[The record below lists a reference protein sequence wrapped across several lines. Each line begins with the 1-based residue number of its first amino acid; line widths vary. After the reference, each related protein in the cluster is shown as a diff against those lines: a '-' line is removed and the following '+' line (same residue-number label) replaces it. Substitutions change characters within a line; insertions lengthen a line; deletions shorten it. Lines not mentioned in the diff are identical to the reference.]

1 MPGLSRDNLIHNWQ
15 TLLKA
20 VRADTNDLPGAARYQ
35 AALERVLVRAV
46 RSRSRRNSRV
56 ASALQATRQLN
67 ADLKACQEAASSLR
81 HFIVSVL
88 GRRNEKLLRYGIHPL
103 RRRGRTTRQIPVG
116 GEIPS

>member
-1 MPGLSRDNLIHNWQ
+1 MPSHSKDNLIRNWE

-35 AALERVLVRAV
+35 AALERVVVRAV
-46 RSRSRRNSRV
+46 RSRSRRNTRV
-56 ASALQATRQLN
+56 ASARQATRQLN

-88 GRRNEKLLRYGIHPL
+88 GRRNEKLLRYGVQPL
-103 RRRGRTTRQIPVG
+103 RRRGGSARRIPVG
-116 GEIPS
+116 GEFPS